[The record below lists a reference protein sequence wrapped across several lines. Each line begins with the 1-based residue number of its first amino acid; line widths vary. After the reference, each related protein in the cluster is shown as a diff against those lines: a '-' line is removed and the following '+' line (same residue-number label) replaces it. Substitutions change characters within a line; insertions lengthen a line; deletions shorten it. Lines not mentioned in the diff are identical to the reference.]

1 MDNIVFTL
9 TGLANCGKDTV
20 ASMIVAYCKT
30 LDKKPFSLAYADYLK
45 VLAARNFGYN
55 DNDKEDGR
63 HILQSFGTQVR
74 EVEEDFWV
82 RTVWNTIDAFRDL
95 FNVFV
100 VTDVRYENERRP
112 YPWRISYPI
121 FNVYIKN
128 DNMESKLGEE
138 ELKHE
143 SEYLANNPSLDTF
156 HFIVDNSGTLEETY
170 NQVKQMVD
178 MVLEAQQN
186 AYESI
191 PTDGDLDEL
200 LSN

>member
-1 MDNIVFTL
+1 MNNVVFTL
-9 TGLANCGKDTV
+9 TGVANCGKDTV
-20 ASMIVAYCKT
+20 ASMIAAYCKT

-45 VLAARNFGYN
+45 ILTARNFGYDDSN
-55 DNDKEDGR
+55 KEEYR

-95 FNVFV
+95 FDVFI

-112 YPWRISYPI
+112 YPWRIGYPI

-128 DNMESKLGEE
+128 DNMKSKLGEE

-143 SEYLANNPSLDTF
+143 SEYLANNPSLDKF
-156 HFIVDNSGTLEETY
+156 HFIVDNSGTFEETY

-178 MVLEAQQN
+178 MVFDAQQQ
-186 AYESI
+186 YFDSI
-191 PTDGDLDEL
+191 PEDGELDEL